1 MPRPAALLAGCA
13 LVLVGSAA
21 CAKGESAEPT
31 ATTTPA
37 TAAPARNP
45 LAPNPA
51 DPDQVQGVHEAMVP
65 DDQPDPTQFAFGQEV
80 RVSDTTI
87 QPAQLVAKVNKELA
101 FTNTSQVPVTIEFI
115 NGAISEASDAK
126 TAAIAP
132 GESFRFTPT
141 IMRSITFRLQGQPDV
156 RGAVLV
162 DVADYEP

>member
-1 MPRPAALLAGCA
+1 MPRPAVVLAGCA
-13 LVLVGSAA
+13 LVLAGIPA
-21 CAKGESAEPT
+21 CAKGESAEPA
-31 ATTTPA
+31 ATTAPA
-37 TAAPARNP
+37 TAEAAANP

-65 DDQPDPTQFAFGQEV
+65 DDRPDPTQFAFGQEV
-80 RVSDTTI
+80 KLTDSAI

-101 FTNTSQVPVTIEFI
+101 FTNTASAPVTIEFI
-115 NGAISEASDAK
+115 NGTLTEAGDAK
-126 TAAIAP
+126 TATLAP

-141 IMRSITFRLQGQPDV
+141 IMRSITFRLQGRPDV